1 MLDQHN
7 KTKLNLTLTFT
18 IEGKKV
24 RFKVTYGVVYIK
36 GKLLPRIAIEKVGK
50 KFHYYS
56 TINNTMIE
64 EYKGLTLRKFVIKL
78 NEEEKIT
85 LWFKFNYTKKA
96 WFKSGF

>member
-1 MLDQHN
+1 
-7 KTKLNLTLTFT
+7 
-18 IEGKKV
+18 
-24 RFKVTYGVVYIK
+24 
-36 GKLLPRIAIEKVGK
+36 
-50 KFHYYS
+50 
-56 TINNTMIE
+56 MIE